1 MNELTQSLLKAIS
14 RYDMNL
20 KGEYKRV
27 RKLEQLSHPYVKRV
41 TSNRMDRIVH
51 LENHDI
57 LVRAFS
63 RDGKIAPV
71 LLFFH
76 GGGFV
81 TGDFDSYSN
90 VCATLAAQTG
100 YKVVSVN
107 YRLAPEHKFP
117 AGVEDCYA
125 VTQQILTHCEEW
137 YQVSADQVIL
147 IGDSAGA
154 TLSCVTSF
162 LCRDRGGLMPGGQI
176 LIYPA
181 AWCDY
186 TDATPF
192 ASVAE
197 NGADYILTRKKLLD
211 YMELYASEPED
222 RLDPR
227 FAPLRNTDFSGLPPT
242 LLLTMEFDPLRDEGE
257 ELGRRLIA
265 ADNPVSA
272 FRILNGVHGAFRL
285 PVRQPVTAAIYRHIK
300 TFLNCGEESE

>member
-125 VTQQILTHCEEW
+125 VTQQILTHREEW
-137 YQVSADQVIL
+137 
-147 IGDSAGA
+147 
-154 TLSCVTSF
+154 
-162 LCRDRGGLMPGGQI
+162 
-176 LIYPA
+176 
-181 AWCDY
+181 
-186 TDATPF
+186 
-192 ASVAE
+192 
-197 NGADYILTRKKLLD
+197 
-211 YMELYASEPED
+211 
-222 RLDPR
+222 
-227 FAPLRNTDFSGLPPT
+227 
-242 LLLTMEFDPLRDEGE
+242 
-257 ELGRRLIA
+257 
-265 ADNPVSA
+265 
-272 FRILNGVHGAFRL
+272 
-285 PVRQPVTAAIYRHIK
+285 
-300 TFLNCGEESE
+300 